1 MLLVGSGAREHALA
15 WRLSRSPSLT
25 ALHAAPGNPGIA
37 ALGDC
42 HPVRAD
48 DGEGLLDLA
57 RTLAADL
64 VVIGPEAPLVAGVG
78 DRLRHAGIPVFG
90 PSAAAA
96 RIEGSKAFAKEV
108 LDAAGVPAAATLAVA
123 RPPCVVKA
131 DGLAAGKGVF
141 VCRTDEEVEAG
152 LARRGRV
159 RRHGRRRGAARGPGG
174 VALRAL
180 RRRAARC
187 RSARRRTSSARST
200 ATRARTPAAWARTR
214 RCRGSPTRR
223 ELVDRIH
230 QPVLDELARRGTPF
244 VGCLFAGL
252 MLTAD
257 GPRVLEFNARFGDPE
272 TQVLVPRL
280 EGDLLAALA
289 AAAAGDAVR
298 RSRCARAT
306 EAAVTVVLAGPD
318 YPARSDY
325 VGAPIEGIADAEAA
339 GALVFH
345 GGTALARRHAR
356 HERRPHPLG
365 HRARRRPLPRRGRG
379 RTRRPRR
386 CASTGA
392 RFRGDIAA
400 AVG

>member
-1 MLLVGSGAREHALA
+1 MKVLLVGSGAREHALA
-15 WRLSRSPSLT
+15 WRLTRSPSLT

-64 VVIGPEAPLVAGVG
+64 VVIGPEAPLVAGVA
-78 DRLRHAGIPVFG
+78 DRLRHAGIAVFG

-96 RIEGSKAFAKEV
+96 RIEGSKAFAKDV
-108 LDAAGVPAAATLAVA
+108 LEAAGVPTAATLAVA

-141 VCRTDEEVEAG
+141 VCRTEEEVEAG
-152 LARRGRV
+152 ARAAAAFGGD
-159 RRHGRRRGAARGPGG
+159 GRRSRSCS
-174 VALRAL
+174 
-180 RRRAARC
+180 RAARC
-187 RSARRRTSSARST
+187 RCSRSATAPRGAARRRAGLQ
-200 ATRARTPAAWARTR
+200 ARARRRRGPEHRRHGRVLAGAVARGR
-214 RCRGSPTRR
+214 RRR
-223 ELVDRIH
+223 ARQQIH

-289 AAAAGDAVR
+289 AAARGDADRDAVR
-298 RSRCARAT
+298 EADD
-306 EAAVTVVLAGPD
+306 AAVTVVLAGPD

-325 VGAPIEGIADAEAA
+325 DGARD
-339 GALVFH
+339 
-345 GGTALARRHAR
+345 RRH
-356 HERRPHPLG
+356 
-365 HRARRRPLPRRGRG
+365 RRGRG
-379 RTRRPRR
+379 RLARSSSTAERR
-386 CASTGA
+386 CTTAGW
-392 RFRGDIAA
+392 
-400 AVG
+400 